1 MEIVRSRRVSRLR
14 GRLAGLADV
23 MVTSN
28 DKSLTVAYNNTTNEK
43 KERADDA
50 RKRRSERWN
59 ARGIQHS
66 PDSLRE
72 YGLDG
77 TSPAGYG
84 DPHAAHGVKG

>member
-1 MEIVRSRRVSRLR
+1 
-14 GRLAGLADV
+14 
-23 MVTSN
+23 MVASN
-28 DKSLTVAYNNTTNEK
+28 DKSLTVAYDNSYTTNEK

-50 RKRRSERWN
+50 RKGRSERRH

-77 TSPAGYG
+77 TSPAGYR